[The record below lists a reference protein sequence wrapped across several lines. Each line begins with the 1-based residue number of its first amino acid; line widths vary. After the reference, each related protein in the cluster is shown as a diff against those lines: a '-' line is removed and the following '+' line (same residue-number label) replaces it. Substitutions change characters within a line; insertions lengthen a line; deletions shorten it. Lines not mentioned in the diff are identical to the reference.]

1 MYQRLLVPVDGSPT
15 SDRGL
20 NEAIKLGKA
29 TGACLGLIHAVDEFA
44 YGTGL
49 EAHAAVGGQVFAH
62 LREDGDDLRR
72 RGRETVETA
81 GLEVETQLFER
92 LTGTLTDPVVREA
105 REWRADTIL
114 LGTHG
119 RRGLRRM
126 MIRSDRGANPSRHA
140 SAAPSRQGRGRRRR
154 SDHGHR

>member
-20 NEAIKLGKA
+20 NEAIKLGKV
-29 TGACLGLIHAVDEFA
+29 TGARLRLIHAVDDFV
-44 YGTGL
+44 YGNGL
-49 EAHAAVGGQVFAH
+49 DSYADVDGQVFKQ
-62 LREDGDDLRR
+62 LREHGHEILK
-72 RGRETVETA
+72 RGREAVETA

-92 LTGTLTDPVVREA
+92 LTGTLTDVVVREA
-105 REWRADTIL
+105 REWRADMIV

-126 MIRSDRGANPSRHA
+126 MIGSDAE
-140 SAAPSRQGRGRRRR
+140 
-154 SDHGHR
+154 